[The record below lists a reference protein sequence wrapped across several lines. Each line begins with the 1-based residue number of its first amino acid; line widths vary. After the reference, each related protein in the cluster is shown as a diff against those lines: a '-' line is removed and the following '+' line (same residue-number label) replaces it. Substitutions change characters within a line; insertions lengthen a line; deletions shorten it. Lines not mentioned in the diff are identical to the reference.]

1 MTASHST
8 GARSMPPIRRLE
20 LKREGRGSE
29 RRIVR
34 KEGGAKMTKE
44 QLRCLK
50 KIRTH
55 LLKDNPPD
63 QQMVGGLDNIIN
75 EYDMF
80 NRPIL

>member
-1 MTASHST
+1 
-8 GARSMPPIRRLE
+8 
-20 LKREGRGSE
+20 
-29 RRIVR
+29 
-34 KEGGAKMTKE
+34 MTKE

-63 QQMVGGLDNIIN
+63 QQMAGGLDNIIN

-80 NRPIL
+80 NRPIDPTPSESHGGFAFVDGIGQTELRTGGK